1 MTILYLESEMLRL
14 GWKIHLYEVEWY
26 LNMAKRRTKKQK
38 QNVKHQFQISWKPS
52 KETSGFEPKRDVS
65 KPSVK
70 RQFASTKIQKVQKPS
85 KKELAKTSAEN
96 KSLGTIKH
104 DLLKSL
110 LLASF
115 IFALEVVLYLF

>member
-1 MTILYLESEMLRL
+1 
-14 GWKIHLYEVEWY
+14 
-26 LNMAKRRTKKQK
+26 MAKRRTKKQK
-38 QNVKHQFQISWKPS
+38 AQAKRQFQISWQPS
-52 KETSGFEPKRDVS
+52 LSSSDFEPEKEDR

-70 RQFASTKIQKVQKPS
+70 GQFPS
-85 KKELAKTSAEN
+85 AKKQNKRKTTKKELAMISAEN

-115 IFALEVVLYLF
+115 IFSLEVMLYLFWK